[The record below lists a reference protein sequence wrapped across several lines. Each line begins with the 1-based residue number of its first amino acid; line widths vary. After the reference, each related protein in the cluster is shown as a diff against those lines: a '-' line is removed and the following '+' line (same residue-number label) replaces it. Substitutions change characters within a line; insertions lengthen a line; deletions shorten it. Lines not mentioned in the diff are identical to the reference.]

1 MVNIPQERRQEQE
14 ELAREYECAR
24 VRLAEACRDPV
35 VFLLLSDLEWLASLG
50 VKW

>member
-1 MVNIPQERRQEQE
+1 M

-24 VRLAEACRDPV
+24 VRLADVCREPI
-35 VFLLLSDLEWLASLG
+35 VFLLLSDLEWLKSIR